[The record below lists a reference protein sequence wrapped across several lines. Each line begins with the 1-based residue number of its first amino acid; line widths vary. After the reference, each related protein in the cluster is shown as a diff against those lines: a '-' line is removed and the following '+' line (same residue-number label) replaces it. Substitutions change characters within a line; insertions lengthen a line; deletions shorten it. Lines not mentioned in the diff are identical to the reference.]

1 MTPAIFLDKDGTLI
15 DDIPYN
21 VDPAE
26 IRLSNRAG
34 EGLRVLSQL
43 GYPLIVVT
51 NQAGIARGFFKEEA
65 LGPVRQRLEELL
77 ARHGASMTG
86 FYYCPHYPDAAVTE
100 YTFACD
106 CRKPLPGMLLK
117 AAGEHGIDLARSWM
131 IGDILNDVEAGHRAG
146 CRSVLIDSGNETEWV
161 LSPERDPE
169 YIASDLHDAALW
181 ITSQVARK
189 GAQ

>member
-21 VDPAE
+21 VDPAA
-26 IRLSNRAG
+26 IRLSDRVVD
-34 EGLRVLSQL
+34 GLRVLSQL

-65 LGPVRQRLEELL
+65 LGPVRRCLEELL
-77 ARHGASMTG
+77 ARHGASMAG
-86 FYYCPHYPDAAVTE
+86 FYYCPHYPDAALTE
-100 YTFACD
+100 YNVACD
-106 CRKPLPGMLLK
+106 CRKPLPGMLLR
-117 AAGEHGIDLARSWM
+117 AAGEHGIDLERSWM

-146 CRSVLIDSGNETEWV
+146 CRSVLIDNGNETEWM
-161 LSPERDPE
+161 LSPERYPD
-169 YIASDLHDAALW
+169 YIAADLHEAALW
-181 ITSQVARK
+181 VASQIAEK